1 MLPLSVPPP
10 GWARE
15 FSCPYMVK
23 LGFLGGSAAK
33 NPPVNPGDVDF
44 ISGSG
49 RSPEER
55 NGNSFQYSWL
65 GNLMDKA
72 AWWATIHVVARIR
85 QDLATK
91 QRHRGQARSTNCFFT
106 SARAHSRDYSLSS
119 LGRMCVSCHHCF
131 IVWGHVLLYGFI
143 AKQACLILWL
153 SKPAFLNN
161 H

>member
-49 RSPEER
+49 RSPEEW

-91 QRHRGQARSTNCFFT
+91 QRHRGQARSQIVF
-106 SARAHSRDYSLSS
+106 SHLQEHILGIIHWAHWA
-119 LGRMCVSCHHCF
+119 GCVCHAT
-131 IVWGHVLLYGFI
+131 IVLLFGGMF
-143 AKQACLILWL
+143 CCMVLLL
-153 SKPAFLNN
+153 SKPAWFCG
-161 H
+161 

>member
-1 MLPLSVPPP
+1 MFPLSVPPP

-33 NPPVNPGDVDF
+33 NPPVNPGDVDL

-65 GNLMDKA
+65 GNPMDKA
-72 AWWATIHVVARIR
+72 AWWATIQMVARIR
-85 QDLATK
+85 HDFASK
-91 QRHRGQARSTNCFFT
+91 QQQQHCQARSTNCFLHLQEHILGILNW
-106 SARAHSRDYSLSS
+106 AHWA
-119 LGRMCVSCHHCF
+119 GCVCHAT
-131 IVWGHVLLYGFI
+131 IVLLFWGMFC
-143 AKQACLILWL
+143 CLVLLL
-153 SKPAFLNN
+153 SKPAWFCG
-161 H
+161 